1 MKDITPAD
9 PWTTIACHSFDSIL
23 LACDDSH
30 NVVYVHA
37 SIHHHHRIVQRCS
50 EIILIGFIRFWDWGL
65 NRKTGDIKLT
75 LAPQQR
81 VTSARFVNE
90 LHPSNI
96 VLAEISQSKL
106 VSSMFTKTDLSTR

>member
-1 MKDITPAD
+1 MS
-9 PWTTIACHSFDSIL
+9 CR
-23 LACDDSH
+23 
-30 NVVYVHA
+30 
-37 SIHHHHRIVQRCS
+37 SIHLPEPDLIELLEVK
-50 EIILIGFIRFWDWGL
+50 LIGVDRFWDWGL

-96 VLAEISQSKL
+96 VLAEISQSDP
-106 VSSMFTKTDLSTR
+106 SP